1 MNFTGLRYEYDRLLI
16 HSKFFLKDVKLRT
29 LSPSEEG
36 DVQEYLN
43 KASIVFSK
51 TLALYD
57 GDTFIAP
64 YMLFSDGEW
73 VWPSYLSYFISKE
86 KQISETFFD
95 YIKKNDFVISPISQ
109 DVNAEI
115 RYYIEK
121 EMLGIDNG

>member
-1 MNFTGLRYEYDRLLI
+1 MNFTGLRYEYDRHLI
-16 HSKFFLKDVKLRT
+16 HSKFFLKDVRLRT
-29 LSPSEEG
+29 LSSSEEG
-36 DVQEYLN
+36 AVQEYLN

-64 YMLFSDGEW
+64 YMLLSDGEW

-95 YIKKNDFVISPISQ
+95 YIKKNNFVISPISQ
-109 DVNAEI
+109 DVYAEI
-115 RYYIEK
+115 RYFIEK